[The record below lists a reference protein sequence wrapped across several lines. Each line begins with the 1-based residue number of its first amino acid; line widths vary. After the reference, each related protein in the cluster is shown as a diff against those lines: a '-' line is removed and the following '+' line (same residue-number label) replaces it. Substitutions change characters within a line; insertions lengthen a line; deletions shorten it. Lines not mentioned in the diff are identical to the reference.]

1 MLNARLSRI
10 SLGVDDLESAARFYE
25 DKVGLHRTDSG
36 GDRAAF
42 GLGRYADVLELRA
55 GQGLDHF
62 GLEVSDEDYRRLA
75 ERLGAAGVECE
86 TRQSSVA
93 GTEVLRFRD
102 PDSHAV
108 EIHRRLEPR
117 AAVVTRSRPHLV
129 GLHHVTISTADV
141 PALVEFYTEV
151 LGFAVSDRMG
161 GKFAWLRCNRE
172 HHTLA
177 IVEGEPA
184 GLDHY
189 CYEVSDWEA
198 LKVWCDEL
206 AVADVPVSWGPG
218 RHGPGNNL
226 FIMFD
231 DVDGVH
237 IELSCEME
245 RFWDDR
251 AEYAAPREWAADLRT
266 VNLWGPTPS
275 WRAPVRSA

>member
-10 SLGVDDLESAARFYE
+10 ALGVEDLESAARFYE
-25 DKVGLHRTDSG
+25 DKVGLSRTDG
-36 GDRAAF
+36 GVDRVSF
-42 GLGRYADVLELRA
+42 GLGRGAHVLELRP

-62 GLEVSDEDYRRLA
+62 GLELADEDYRQLAGRLA
-75 ERLGAAGVECE
+75 AAGVECE
-86 TRQSSVA
+86 ARESSVT

-108 EIHRRLEPR
+108 EIHRPLESK
-117 AAVVTRSRPHLV
+117 ATVVGRSRPHLV
-129 GLHHVTISTADV
+129 GLHHVTISTGDV
-141 PALVEFYTEV
+141 PALVEFYTEI

-161 GKFAWLRCNRE
+161 EKFAWLRCNRE

-177 IVEGEPA
+177 IVQGESA

-189 CYEVSDWEA
+189 CYAVSDWEA

-206 AVADVPVSWGPG
+206 AAADVPVAWGPG

-231 DVDGVH
+231 DIDGVH

-251 AEYAAPREWAADLRT
+251 VEYAAPRDWAAELRT
-266 VNLWGPTPS
+266 VNLWGPTPD
-275 WRAPVRSA
+275 WRAPLRSA